1 MRTISFTPSRLAS
14 TGRTLPAAAMLL
26 IALLTPA
33 TPARAQ
39 DSPELID
46 PLTHPVQFDASLGAG
61 VADLS
66 AGKLH
71 QLAITLIELPPGRQL
86 QPQRMLAEEMIYIVS
101 GSGYTLMWNK
111 TGDQPVRYDWKAGD
125 LLSPSLNA
133 WRQHAN
139 SSTITPARYI
149 VISTAPL
156 TRRLFQNANFITA
169 NDFTFDDRWADSVG
183 LEPLYVPGGTG
194 PETVKMKVGHLL
206 PATGTREMKDR
217 GSGMLGVTIMP
228 DGDMAS
234 NRILEMELRE
244 FTGPGSKSPSHRHF
258 WETFYLILGGEGYAV
273 LEKDGHAERRLNWK
287 QGDVFLVEA
296 NEFHVHRP
304 RDGSLPRFLQ
314 IKASGYFR
322 GLGLDDYMMQNKPG
336 APPIE

>member
-1 MRTISFTPSRLAS
+1 LKIEGIGQLDLAD
-14 TGRTLPAAAMLL
+14 
-26 IALLTPA
+26 ALLSPTS
-33 TPARAQ
+33 PARAQ
-39 DSPELID
+39 DSPELIR
-46 PLTHPVQFDASLGAG
+46 PRTHPVKYDAALGAG
-61 VADLS
+61 VADLGAS
-66 AGKLH
+66 KLR
-71 QLAITLIELPPGRQL
+71 QLAVTLIELPPGVQL
-86 QPQRMLAEEMIYIVS
+86 PPQRMLAEEMIYIVS
-101 GSGYTLMWNK
+101 GAGCTLLWNK
-111 TGDQPVRYDWKAGD
+111 TSDQQIRYDWKAGD

-139 SSTITPARYI
+139 ASSTELARYI

-156 TRRLFQNANFITA
+156 TRRLFQNPAFLTA
-169 NDFTFDDRWADSVG
+169 NEFTFNDRWKDSVG

-206 PATGTREMKDR
+206 PATDTREMKDR

-244 FTGPGSKSPSHRHF
+244 FTGPDSKSPSHRHF

-273 LEKDGHAERRLNWK
+273 LEKEGHPERRLNWK

-336 APPIE
+336 ARPIE